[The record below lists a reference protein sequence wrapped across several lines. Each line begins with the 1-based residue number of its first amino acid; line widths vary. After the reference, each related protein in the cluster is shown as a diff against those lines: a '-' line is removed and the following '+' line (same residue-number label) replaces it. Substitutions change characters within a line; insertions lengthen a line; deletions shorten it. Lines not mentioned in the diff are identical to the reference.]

1 MNQIIQGL
9 HVYLKGGQSLSIPFA
24 AEKADV
30 LNPQV
35 EAFIAALGDEKKSKG
50 NFVFQGQRVVLIHL
64 PDISAADVVSLV
76 RKEEKADKVEKKA

>member
-1 MNQIIQGL
+1 MNLISEYQMNQIIQEL

-35 EAFIAALGDEKKSKG
+35 EAFIEVEGQLRLPGPARRSHPPPRYFRRRRGEPRAQGRKG
-50 NFVFQGQRVVLIHL
+50 G
-64 PDISAADVVSLV
+64 
-76 RKEEKADKVEKKA
+76 